1 MCLQERIEAAV
12 AGEDL
17 KVYRLIRRQAA
28 GFRLPSVTE
37 ISSENDPY
45 LVLVSCILSL
55 RTKDNVSLA
64 ASRRLFARA
73 ADPRAMLRLPEKKV
87 ADIIFP
93 VGFYRTKAGV
103 ILGASRMILE
113 RFNGRVPRTIEEL
126 LSIKGVGRKTANL
139 VLGLGYG
146 IPAICVDTHVHRV
159 SNRLG
164 WVKTGNVEDTETAL
178 QKVFAR
184 RYWIELNTVIVAFG
198 QNICRPVSPL
208 CGSCAA
214 ERFCP
219 GMGAVKS
226 IKRSI

>member
-1 MCLQERIEAAV
+1 MRLQRKPEAAV
-12 AGEDL
+12 AGHYLET
-17 KVYRLIRRQAA
+17 YRLIRRQAA

-37 ISSENDPY
+37 VSAENDPY

-55 RTKDNVSLA
+55 RTKDNVALQ
-64 ASRRLFARA
+64 ASRRLFAK
-73 ADPRAMLRLPEKKV
+73 ADGPRAMLGLTEKKI
-87 ADIIFP
+87 AGIIFP

-103 ILGASRMILE
+103 ILGASRLILE
-113 RFNGRVPRTIEEL
+113 RFGGRVPRTQEEL

-146 IPAICVDTHVHRV
+146 IPAICVDVHVHRV

-164 WVKTGNVEDTETAL
+164 WVSTHKVEETEAGL
-178 QKVFAR
+178 QKLFPR

-198 QNICRPVSPL
+198 QNICRPVSPH

-214 ERFCP
+214 AALCP
-219 GMGAVKS
+219 RVGVEKS
-226 IKRSI
+226 R